1 MRPACCL
8 AKSES
13 EDILPGAQGT
23 GARGPAAQ
31 IPPWAWLKDCMPT
44 FILYVS
50 SGPWPGL
57 GTLSTACKV
66 RWGKGIEIQAK
77 LPSQ

>member
-1 MRPACCL
+1 MVKQARPTEQSKEMCMRPACCL

-31 IPPWAWLKDCMPT
+31 IPPWAWLKDCMST
-44 FILYVS
+44 FIL
-50 SGPWPGL
+50 
-57 GTLSTACKV
+57 
-66 RWGKGIEIQAK
+66 
-77 LPSQ
+77 